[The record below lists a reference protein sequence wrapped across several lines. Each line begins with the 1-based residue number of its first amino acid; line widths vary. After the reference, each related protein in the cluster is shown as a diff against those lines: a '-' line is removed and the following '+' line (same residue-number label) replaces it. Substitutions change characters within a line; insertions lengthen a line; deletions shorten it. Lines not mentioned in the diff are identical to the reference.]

1 MDSNALLFDERKG
14 LERHFSKMI
23 FIVILINDLPSL
35 YTPHWGVKKRGVERS
50 KEG

>member
-1 MDSNALLFDERKG
+1 MDLNTLLFDARRG

-23 FIVILINDLPSL
+23 SIVILINDLTSL
-35 YTPHWGVKKRGVERS
+35 YTPHWGVKKRGVGRS